1 MRRCPDDLGQNPA
14 VTSPATDSKLL
25 NDSLLREIA
34 STGGVKRYPANAVL
48 INEGDAAD
56 TLFIILSGRV
66 KVYAG
71 NAAGKEVILNEHG
84 PGEYVGEVPLD
95 GGVRSASVMTLEP
108 TSCALV
114 TGANLRDFIASHPD
128 FALHLIRNLILRL
141 RSLTDSVKSLALDD
155 VYGRVVGLLHKLA
168 VAEGG
173 ERIVPQRLTQQ
184 EIADRVGASREMVS
198 RIFKELTVG
207 GYLSMK
213 AGRIVILKT
222 PPAAW

>member
-1 MRRCPDDLGQNPA
+1 LRQNPG
-14 VTSPATDSKLL
+14 VTPPTADAKVL

-34 STGGVKRYPANAVL
+34 ATGGVKRYPANAVL
-48 INEGDAAD
+48 INEGDVAD
-56 TLFIILSGRV
+56 TLFIILAGRV

-71 NAAGKEVILNEHG
+71 NAAGKEVILNELG
-84 PGEYVGEVPLD
+84 PGDYVGEVPLD

-108 TSCALV
+108 TTCALV
-114 TGANLRDFIASHPD
+114 TGANLREFIAKHPD

-141 RSLTDSVKSLALDD
+141 RTLTDSVKSLALDD
-155 VYGRVVGLLHKLA
+155 VYGRVVGLLQKLA
-168 VAEGG
+168 VAEGAH
-173 ERIVPQRLTQQ
+173 RAVPQRLTQQ

-198 RIFKELTVG
+198 RIFKELTIG
-207 GYLSMK
+207 GYLSVT

>member
-1 MRRCPDDLGQNPA
+1 M
-14 VTSPATDSKLL
+14 TSPTADSKIL
-25 NDSLLREIA
+25 NDTLLREIA
-34 STGGVKRYPANAVL
+34 ATGGVKRYPAHAVL
-48 INEGDAAD
+48 INEGDVAD

-71 NAAGKEVILNEHG
+71 NASGKEVILNQHG

-108 TSCALV
+108 TTCALV
-114 TGANLRDFIASHPD
+114 TGANLREFIATHPD

-141 RSLTDSVKSLALDD
+141 RTLTGSVKSLALDD

-168 VAEGG
+168 VLEDG
-173 ERIVPQRLTQQ
+173 RRVVPQRLTQQ
-184 EIADRVGASREMVS
+184 DIAEHVGASREMVS
-198 RIFKELTVG
+198 RIFKELTTG
-207 GYLSMK
+207 GYLGTQG
-213 AGRIVILKT
+213 GRIVVLKN

>member
-1 MRRCPDDLGQNPA
+1 MRQNPG
-14 VTSPATDSKLL
+14 VTSPTADAKLL

-34 STGGVKRYPANAVL
+34 STGGVRRYPAHAVL
-48 INEGDAAD
+48 INEGDVAD

-84 PGEYVGEVPLD
+84 PGEYVGEAPLD

-108 TSCALV
+108 TTCALV
-114 TGANLRDFIASHPD
+114 TGANLREFIAQHPD
-128 FALHLIRNLILRL
+128 FALHLIRNLIQRL
-141 RSLTDSVKSLALDD
+141 RTLTDSVKSLALDD
-155 VYGRVVGLLHKLA
+155 VYGRVVGLLQKLA
-168 VAEGG
+168 VAEDGQ
-173 ERIVPQRLTQQ
+173 RVVPQRLTQQ

-198 RIFKELTVG
+198 RIFKELTIG
-207 GYLSMK
+207 GYLSVT
-213 AGRIVILKT
+213 AGRIVLLKT

>member
-1 MRRCPDDLGQNPA
+1 VDLRQNVG
-14 VTSPATDSKLL
+14 VTYPTGDSKVL
-25 NDSLLREIA
+25 DDALLREIA

-56 TLFIILSGRV
+56 TLFIVLSGRV

-71 NAAGKEVILNEHG
+71 NESGKEVILNEHG

-108 TSCALV
+108 TTCALV
-114 TGANLRDFIASHPD
+114 TGANLREFIATHPD

-141 RSLTDSVKSLALDD
+141 RALTDSVKSLALDD
-155 VYGRVVGLLHKLA
+155 VYGRVVGLLQRLA
-168 VAEGG
+168 VAEDGQ
-173 ERIVPQRLTQQ
+173 RAVPQRLTQQ

-198 RIFKELTVG
+198 RIFRELTVG
-207 GYLSMK
+207 GYLSVK
-213 AGRIVILKT
+213 AGRIVVLKN